1 MAAFATPAQLLQR
14 YDYRLIGQLISDT
27 GTAIDAAAI
36 LTDPITAQMLEDGSG
51 LIVSYALKGGRY
63 SEADLAALTGNGQAF
78 LERLTCDLALYY
90 FVQRRGLPVDK
101 YPQVADAMDWLVKLS
116 EGDLVFPIA
125 ANIEAGVAQSEAI
138 LVPTIV
144 EQNFLTNS
152 VRYFPTNR
160 WTLPQIGG

>member
-27 GTAIDAAAI
+27 GTAEDASAI
-36 LTDPITAQMLEDGSG
+36 IADPITTQMLADASG

-63 SEADLAALTGNGQAF
+63 SEADLTALTGNGQAF
-78 LERLTCDLALYY
+78 LERLTCDLSLYY

-116 EGDLVFPIA
+116 EGDLIFPVQ
-125 ANIEAGVAQSEAI
+125 ANIDAGVAQSQAI
-138 LVPTIV
+138 TVPTIV
-144 EQNFLTNS
+144 DQNFLTNS
-152 VRYFPTNR
+152 VRYFPTPRFTRN
-160 WTLPQIGG
+160 QIG

>member
-1 MAAFATPAQLLQR
+1 MAAFATPADLLQR

-27 GTAIDAAAI
+27 GSAQDSAAI
-36 LTDPITAQMLEDGSG
+36 ITDPITTQMLADASG

-63 SEADLAALTGNGQAF
+63 SEADLAALTGNGLAF

-116 EGDLVFPIA
+116 EGDLIFPIT
-125 ANIEAGVAQSEAI
+125 ANIEAGVAQSEPI
-138 LVPTIV
+138 LVETIV
-144 EQNFLTNS
+144 SQNFLTNS
-152 VRYFPTNR
+152 VRYFPTPR
-160 WTLPQIGG
+160 YTGPQLG